1 MCPVCVPAMVAG
13 LAAVADMVVFCL
25 VGAGLWKVGLTGLE
39 PVTSAL
45 SGRRS
50 NHLSYRPAWAGTP
63 RANTTESRAIDSTRL
78 GTDAHPAGRT
88 TVPKLE
94 THQALAVQPVAIFLP
109 CTLYRWSVPVKSLLL
124 VAVSLQVNF
133 TLIDVRTV
141 RSEVS
146 RVGLIR
152 SVHPVPEGLLT
163 TELALNVV
171 PAGARKLMAQTTFTS
186 PSRFLQEFT
195 SLVVAALKP
204 LRARW
209 SAPP

>member
-1 MCPVCVPAMVAG
+1 M
-13 LAAVADMVVFCL
+13 
-25 VGAGLWKVGLTGLE
+25 
-39 PVTSAL
+39 
-45 SGRRS
+45 
-50 NHLSYRPAWAGTP
+50 
-63 RANTTESRAIDSTRL
+63 
-78 GTDAHPAGRT
+78 
-88 TVPKLE
+88 PKLE

-171 PAGARKLMAQTTFTS
+171 PAGARKLMAQKTFTG
-186 PSRFLQEFT
+186 PPGLWQKLT
-195 SLVVAALKP
+195 KLVLAALKP
-204 LRARW
+204 FRPAGQHHLDAVSRCCPNPATPR
-209 SAPP
+209 